1 MIKVDIIRDKNDYI
15 KEFKVTGHA
24 YADVHGKDIV
34 CAAVSMLTQTII
46 LGLCEVV
53 KIQVSYEIAEGLLF
67 CRIPDDLSKQ
77 DRQQTNNLLETMVL
91 GIKNI
96 QESYSE
102 YIIVHDK
109 EV

>member
-1 MIKVDIIRDKNDYI
+1 MIKVCI
-15 KEFKVTGHA
+15 KRNIDRSISEFKVIGHA
-24 YADVHGKDIV
+24 YADEPGKDIV
-34 CAAVSMLTQTII
+34 CAAVSMLTQTIV
-46 LGLCEVV
+46 LGLCQVI
-53 KIQVSYEIAEGLLF
+53 KIKVSYEITEGLLY
-67 CRIPDDLSKQ
+67 CKIPNDLSQ
-77 DRQQTNNLLETMVL
+77 QHREQTNNLLETMVL